1 MKLILFLSLLL
12 SSCFAEYSISYNSLN
27 LGVIKNI
34 NSVKDDYLRIE
45 VTNPIARFLLG
56 KDEMI
61 FYDPISKISKDEK
74 NVKYKKDK
82 YFVINVIKNGI
93 SNNLKEGKLFIAKK
107 KYLEIT
113 KEKNYKFKYVS
124 KGRLKS
130 YGTLIIQNQELIS
143 LTDEKN
149 NIVIKKIEKK

>member
-1 MKLILFLSLLL
+1 MKLILFLSMLF

-45 VTNPIARFLLG
+45 VTNPIARVLLG

-61 FYDPISKISKDEK
+61 FYDPIAKISKDEN

-93 SNNLKEGKLFIAKK
+93 SNNLKEGKRFIAKK

-113 KEKNYKFKYVS
+113 KEKDYKFKYVS

-130 YGTLIIQNQELIS
+130 YGTLIVKNQELIS

-149 NIVIKKIEKK
+149 NIVIKKIEEK